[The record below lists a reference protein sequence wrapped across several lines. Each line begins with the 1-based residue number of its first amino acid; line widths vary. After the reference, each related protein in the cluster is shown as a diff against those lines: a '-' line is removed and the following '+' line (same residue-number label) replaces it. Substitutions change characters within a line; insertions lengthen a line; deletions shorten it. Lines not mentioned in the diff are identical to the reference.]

1 MPWIGGG
8 GGSGGERWR
17 RAVGAETLIPGYIH
31 GVTEPR
37 FFGLNDFDSD
47 SARRNEINRV
57 PFVLLTAVA
66 HDDRLDASHD
76 LESQLSFVRVAT
88 NV

>member
-1 MPWIGGG
+1 MNYGRRYGETWRRSEGMPWIV
-8 GGSGGERWR
+8 GGSGSGRGRGRWR
-17 RAVGAETLIPGYIH
+17 RKAETLIPGYIY

-57 PFVLLTAVA
+57 PFVLLTIVVY
-66 HDDRLDASHD
+66 D
-76 LESQLSFVRVAT
+76 VRRT
-88 NV
+88 